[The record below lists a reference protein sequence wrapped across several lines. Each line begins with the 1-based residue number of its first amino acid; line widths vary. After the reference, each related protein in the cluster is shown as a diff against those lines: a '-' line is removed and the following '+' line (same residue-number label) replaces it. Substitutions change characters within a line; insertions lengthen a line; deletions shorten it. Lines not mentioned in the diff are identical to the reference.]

1 MNHVTRPRR
10 ATIVLLLLIAGVAVY
25 AGCNTVAEIS
35 FEIRKFDRVESG
47 GIAAAANACQV
58 DDSRVELRF
67 VLLDQEGNVIRPND
81 RLETEQVQIGSTFR
95 ASDVT
100 LETGRLY
107 STSEKAL
114 VPCPASCQTEAD
126 CSNQAGRFCVNNYCL
141 PTQDAEQNP
150 HETCW
155 GYGYELCKPYNQEQ
169 GGDVL
174 GRSFETSENVSF
186 CRASCTGD
194 DDCGDGRCVD
204 DGTGQSYCTFNL
216 VGDYCDSSGQCEA
229 GFACEPIDGDP
240 MGRKFCTRT
249 TNVEVIASSLDFISP
264 TTSSD
269 GRNEAFRAV
278 AMVMDNSGSLFG
290 RGVLESDRTV
300 KLDRATD
307 PDLFRIAAAKAFLL
321 NLENKSFSQNT
332 VVSVW
337 SYRGTSDVGVK
348 ALTGITDQ
356 VPVKPYVS
364 DLRPAGPAHRALDQ
378 LSQAGDFGRSNV
390 FIAVQTVAQNLT
402 DNNIDP
408 NVRRPTIILFTDG
421 PDDSVEWTPAAG
433 NEQLAQQQARW
444 DANLE
449 AAITAANGAG
459 AEVFVIHLDSGIGP
473 DGVSVLGPDP
483 GNVHPYALDAN
494 GRTGP
499 IPEYARIACET
510 GGQYLYVQDPR
521 ALNDVF
527 DLMVNLL
534 GGTWKVDL
542 GVDAL
547 ANAPTNGPY
556 RLGAGLTINLDNR
569 NKNASF
575 SPLGRQTAY
584 GLIETDDSRPVVFRR
599 EGLAPDRPTP
609 GVPDNAGNNG
619 GGNNG
624 GGNNGTE

>member
-1 MNHVTRPRR
+1 MNKMKRPGRI
-10 ATIVLLLLIAGVAVY
+10 TIVLLLLVAGVAVY

-47 GIAAAANACQV
+47 GVAASAAACQM

-67 VLLDQEGNVIRPND
+67 VLLDQESKVIRPGD
-81 RLETEQVQIGSTFR
+81 RLETEQVELGDTFR

-100 LETGRLY
+100 LDTGRIY
-107 STSEKAL
+107 PTSEKAL
-114 VPCPASCQTEAD
+114 IVCPAGCQTEAD
-126 CSNQAGRFCVNNYCL
+126 CAGQAGRFCVNNYCL
-141 PTQDAEQNP
+141 PTQDTEQNP
-150 HETCW
+150 HESCYA
-155 GYGYELCKPYNQEQ
+155 YGYDVCKPHVMEQ

-174 GRSFETSENVSF
+174 GRSFSSNEMVSF
-186 CRASCTGD
+186 CRSSCTD
-194 DDCGDGRCVD
+194 DAECGEGRCVD
-204 DGTGQSYCTFNL
+204 DGDGANYCTFNL
-216 VGDYCDSSGQCEA
+216 VGDFCDSSGQCEA
-229 GFACEPIDGDP
+229 GFTCEPIDGDP
-240 MGRKFCTRT
+240 MGRKFCARNTL
-249 TNVEVIASSLDFISP
+249 VEVIPSSLEFISP
-264 TTSSD
+264 LPPD
-269 GRNEAFRAV
+269 GRAEAFRAI

-290 RGVLESDRTV
+290 RGVVESDRTV

-321 NLENKSFSQNT
+321 NLENKEFSQNA

-337 SYRGTSDVGVK
+337 SYRGTTDVGVK
-348 ALTGITDQ
+348 ALTGITDD
-356 VPVKPYVS
+356 VPVRPYVS
-364 DLRPAGPAHRALDQ
+364 NLQPAGPAHRALDQ
-378 LSQAGDFGRSNV
+378 LSQAGDYGRSNV
-390 FIAVQTVAQNLT
+390 FIAIQTVAQNLT

-408 NVRRPTIILFTDG
+408 SVRHPTIIIFTDG

-433 NEQLAQQQARW
+433 NEQLAQQRARW

-449 AAITAANGAG
+449 ASITAARSAG
-459 AEVFVIHLDSGIGP
+459 AEVFVIHLDTGIGP

-483 GNVHPYALDAN
+483 GNVRPYPLDAN

-499 IPEYARIACET
+499 IGEYARVACET

-521 ALNDVF
+521 ALGDVF

-542 GVDAL
+542 GVGAL
-547 ANAPTNGPY
+547 SAATTNGPY

-584 GLIETDDSRPVVFRR
+584 GLIETDDSRPVIFRR
-599 EGLAPDRPTP
+599 EGIPADRPTP
-609 GVPDNAGNNG
+609 GVPGG

-624 GGNNGTE
+624 GNNGEANNGTD